1 MTAITAETKKKP
13 QPTFTITVNR
23 KSVEMPDKHATGMH
37 IKQAAIAQGV
47 QIGLDFQLS
56 QKVDNKWEI
65 IDDNEKVR
73 VDKHPEF
80 TAVDGDDNS

>member
-1 MTAITAETKKKP
+1 MTVITEEAKKKP

-23 KSVEMPDKHATGMH
+23 KPVDMLDKHATGLE

-47 QIGLDFQLS
+47 QISLDFQLS
-56 QKVDNKWEI
+56 QKLGKKWEI

-73 VDKHPEF
+73 VDKNPEF